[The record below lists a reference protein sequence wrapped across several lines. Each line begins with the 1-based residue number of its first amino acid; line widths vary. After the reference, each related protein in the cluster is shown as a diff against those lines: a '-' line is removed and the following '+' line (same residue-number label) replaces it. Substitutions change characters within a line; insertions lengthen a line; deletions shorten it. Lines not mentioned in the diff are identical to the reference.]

1 MQTADAQHPAAIANG
16 FSDATPESP
25 PLLTPSLLSPPPTP
39 ISIATARATRN
50 ASCHQRRSLA
60 WRHFDEADD
69 YETSGKVNCIYCG
82 RAILAT
88 GGTTTGM
95 LYHLKRHHP
104 NVLTTPDGVDM

>member
-1 MQTADAQHPAAIANG
+1 MQPADAQHPAAIANG

-25 PLLTPSLLSPPPTP
+25 PLLTPSPLSPPATP
-39 ISIATARATRN
+39 VCIATARATRN
-50 ASCHQRRSLA
+50 GHQRRSLA

-69 YETSGKVNCIYCG
+69 YETSGKVNCVYCG

-104 NVLTTPDGVDM
+104 DVLATPDDVNR